1 MSYNMSGEPSNET
14 LKAMID
20 DMQKRSDERHLDY
33 KEERKEIKNMLQ
45 EINGSLKKLSDDHVN
60 TEKNLALLLEWSVE
74 AKKAI
79 ESNSAGVSALQKRDY
94 MVMGGVAVVM
104 AIGGFFL
111 TLFIRDLKHS
121 ILEESSKQT
130 YDTVNL
136 VFDERVEKTLKT
148 K

>member
-1 MSYNMSGEPSNET
+1 MSGEPSNET

-45 EINGSLKKLSDDHVN
+45 EINVSLKKLSDDHAN
-60 TEKNLALLLEWSVE
+60 TEKNLALLLDWSVE

-79 ESNSAGVSALQKRDY
+79 ESNSSSVSALQKRDY

-104 AIGGFFL
+104 AIGGFFF
-111 TLFIRDLKHS
+111 TLFIKDLKNS
-121 ILEESSKQT
+121 ILEESDKRT
-130 YDTVNL
+130 YNTVNL
-136 VFDERVEKTLKT
+136 VFDERVDKVLKA

>member
-1 MSYNMSGEPSNET
+1 MSGEPSNET

-104 AIGGFFL
+104 AIGGFFI